1 MKAAGLVTRYPSNRF
16 KRKLDFIMHA
26 SFLPC
31 FWRRWLVFGASLAL
45 LGCAPMIA
53 TTPASVELAQGGAA
67 AHPIKLL
74 APALIQ
80 LDTGYTR
87 QLAAN
92 SVWKRVGH
100 VPQGEVYRP
109 VGTIFTIE
117 GRQVH
122 EAYLVLKDNKLV
134 GFYLPGSKTIPR
146 FQPQYP

>member
-1 MKAAGLVTRYPSNRF
+1 MHHFCRAFVAAGWFSVPALR
-16 KRKLDFIMHA
+16 
-26 SFLPC
+26 SF
-31 FWRRWLVFGASLAL
+31 
-45 LGCAPMIA
+45 GCAPMIA

-117 GRQVH
+117 GPSGPRS
-122 EAYLVLKDNKLV
+122 
-134 GFYLPGSKTIPR
+134 LPGAQRQQAGGLLFAGEQNYSPLSTAVP
-146 FQPQYP
+146 

>member
-1 MKAAGLVTRYPSNRF
+1 MLLSPLAGFRCQP
-16 KRKLDFIMHA
+16 
-26 SFLPC
+26 
-31 FWRRWLVFGASLAL
+31 
-45 LGCAPMIA
+45 CAPWLCPDDRDDA
-53 TTPASVELAQGGAA
+53 RQRRTSAGRGCGA
-67 AHPIKLL
+67 PIKLL